1 MPGYT
6 MKRGAAPK
14 FKDLGSSPGKKLTGG
29 QYKLDKNKDG
39 ELSKADFDMMNNSPA
54 DMHSPAKNYKN
65 PQDYKVFM
73 MGNEAT
79 PVKKYK
85 NAGQRKAAHAAMAE
99 KASGTKYASPA
110 KNKGGREVVEEYAS
124 GKKEVKVKGDNR
136 SSDELLALANKAE
149 ADGALDS
156 AKKMR
161 EKAKTKKSET
171 KRAKDYLSKA

>member
-14 FKDLGSSPGKKLTGG
+14 FKDLGSSPGKLKGD
-29 QYKLDKNKDG
+29 QHKIDMNKDG
-39 ELSKADFDMMNNSPA
+39 QISKADFDMMNNSPA

-85 NAGQRKAAHAAMAE
+85 
-99 KASGTKYASPA
+99 SGAKYASPV
-110 KNKGGREVVEEYAS
+110 KNEGEKKKEKEKRNEFGETREEYIKRMEEM
-124 GKKEVKVKGDNR
+124 GLRKPDKKKKE
-136 SSDELLALANKAE
+136 E
-149 ADGALDS
+149 
-156 AKKMR
+156 KK
-161 EKAKTKKSET
+161 
-171 KRAKDYLSKA
+171 